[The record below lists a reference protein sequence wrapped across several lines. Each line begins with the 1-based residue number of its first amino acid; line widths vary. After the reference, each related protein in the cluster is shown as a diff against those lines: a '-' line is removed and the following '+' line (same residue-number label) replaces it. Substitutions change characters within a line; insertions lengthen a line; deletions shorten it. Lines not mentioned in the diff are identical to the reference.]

1 MQRLAIIE
9 LDDGNQPFCNE
20 DRSITQVFN
29 GEIFNAP
36 ELRSELQAK
45 GVIGF
50 DYVRNLGLG
59 NKLSNKNLQLDC
71 HNKGMHADH
80 HDAFNFFGLASN

>member
-1 MQRLAIIE
+1 MKLGWPQRLAIID

-20 DRSITQVFN
+20 DRSIILVFN

-45 GVIGF
+45 GVSF
-50 DYVRNLGLG
+50 R
-59 NKLSNKNLQLDC
+59 SS
-71 HNKGMHADH
+71 HSS
-80 HDAFNFFGLASN
+80 DAFGSYSTFI